1 MLSNAD
7 LSELLARA
15 AEIEEGHRQRAL
27 RRAARAALTWPEEA
41 MVLVE
46 ADRSLTEFPG
56 VGPWVA
62 RTIHSWLESPPEMPE
77 PPEIRRGFLTRS
89 TVRAVLD
96 ANADWRSE
104 LRADLQMHTT
114 YSDGRVGIREM
125 VEACTQYG
133 YEHVAITDHS
143 KGLPIAHG
151 MDESRLAMQGRE
163 IDLLNNELQGAGLGI
178 RALRSI
184 EMNLSPQGEGD
195 MDAGALAKLDLVLG
209 AFHSKLRTVEDQ
221 TGRYLA
227 ALHNP
232 TVHVLAHPRG
242 RKFNRREGLR
252 CDWPRVFAAA
262 AELDVALETDA
273 YPDRQDLNVEL
284 LTLAREAGVRIS
296 IGTDA
301 HNPDELQFMEF
312 GLAAAILAGISR
324 NRILNFLP
332 REELQTWA
340 RETSDRRGGR

>member
-1 MLSNAD
+1 MLTNAD
-7 LSELLARA
+7 LSELLARSS
-15 AEIEEGHRQRAL
+15 EVEEGHRQRAL
-27 RRAARAALTWPEEA
+27 RRAARHALTWPEEA
-41 MVLVE
+41 LALVE

-62 RTIHSWLESPPEMPE
+62 RTILSWLESQPETPE
-77 PPEIRRGFLTRS
+77 PPEVRRGFRTLS
-89 TVRAVLD
+89 EVRRVLD
-96 ANADWRSE
+96 ANPDRRPA

-114 YSDGRVGIREM
+114 YSDGKVGIREM
-125 VEACTQYG
+125 VDTCATYG

-151 MDESRLAMQGRE
+151 MDESRLAAQGKE
-163 IDLLNNELQGAGLGI
+163 IDLLNEDLQAAGAGI
-178 RALRSI
+178 WVLRSI

-195 MDAGALAKLDLVLG
+195 MDPAALGALDLVLG

-221 TGRYLA
+221 TDRYLA

-242 RKFNRREGLR
+242 RKFNLREGLR
-252 CDWPRVFAAA
+252 CDWSRVFATAA
-262 AELDVALETDA
+262 DLDVALETDS

-284 LTLAREAGVRIS
+284 LTVARDAGVRIS

-301 HNPDELQFMEF
+301 HNPDELRFMEF
-312 GLAAAILAGISR
+312 GLAAVIQAGISR
-324 NRILNFLP
+324 DRVLNFLP
-332 REELQTWA
+332 REQLQAWA
-340 RETSDRRGGR
+340 RETSGRRGGR